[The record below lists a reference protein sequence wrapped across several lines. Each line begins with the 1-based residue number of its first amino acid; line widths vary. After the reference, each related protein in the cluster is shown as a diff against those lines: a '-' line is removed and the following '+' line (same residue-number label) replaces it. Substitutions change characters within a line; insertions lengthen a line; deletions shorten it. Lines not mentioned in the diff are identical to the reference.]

1 MINDQWIMRSNLTTT
16 LTHAE
21 SAQLRIDANQPHQTQ
36 NIEDGDIPFSEVL
49 LLLEELG
56 ADAGL
61 AIETAQMKLFD
72 LEALLSFNILHDS
85 DNDNDNVTETGKLPR
100 HQELYQKGPFM
111 ALVKPHSSCLTRYI
125 MSLISV
131 LKTCSQS
138 SSYLLTLLC

>member
-1 MINDQWIMRSNLTTT
+1 MRSNLTTA

-21 SAQLRIDANQPHQTQ
+21 STQLGIDTIQPYQTQ

-72 LEALLSFNILHDS
+72 LETLLSFNILHD
-85 DNDNDNVTETGKLPR
+85 NDNDNVTEIGKFPR
-100 HQELYQKGPFM
+100 HQDLYQKGPFV
-111 ALVKPHSSCLTRYI
+111 ALVTPHLSCLARC
-125 MSLISV
+125 MSLIPV
-131 LKTCSQS
+131 LGTCSQS
-138 SSYLLTLLC
+138 SSYPLTLLR